1 MVMLDK
7 NLLLTRL
14 EDIDKPLE
22 KISPLSKLTYQ
33 EFLNDTTA
41 QDIVEYNLFQIIN
54 HLITITQHIVVDED
68 YGLPQTSYEASQI
81 LFDKGILGSADLD
94 LMKKMIG
101 FRNIVGHN
109 YLNINKEVVYFILT
123 SGQQNIRKILS
134 HIIIKFL

>member
-1 MVMLDK
+1 MLDK

-14 EDIDKPLE
+14 EEIDKHLA
-22 KISPLSKLTYQ
+22 KISPLSELTNK
-33 EFLNDTTA
+33 EFLKDTNA

-68 YGLPQTSYEASQI
+68 YGFPQTSYEASQI
-81 LFDKGILGSADLD
+81 LFDKGLLDSDDLD
-94 LMKKMIG
+94 IMKKMIG

-123 SGQQNIRKILS
+123 KGREDIKSIVSKIS
-134 HIIIKFL
+134 DKFL

>member
-1 MVMLDK
+1 MLDK

-14 EDIDKPLE
+14 EEIDKHLD
-22 KISPLSKLTYQ
+22 KISPFSNSAYQ
-33 EFLNDTTA
+33 EFLDDPKA

-68 YGLPQTSYEASQI
+68 FGLPQTSYEASQI
-81 LFDKGILGSADLD
+81 LFDKGILDSTDLE

-123 SGQQNIRKILS
+123 KGRDDIRKIVSKITERYL
-134 HIIIKFL
+134 

>member
-1 MVMLDK
+1 MLDK

-14 EDIDKPLE
+14 EEIDKHLD
-22 KISPLSKLTYQ
+22 KISPFSNSAYQ
-33 EFLNDTTA
+33 EFLDDPKA

-68 YGLPQTSYEASQI
+68 FGLPQTSYEASQI
-81 LFDKGILGSADLD
+81 LFDKGVLDGNDLE

-123 SGQQNIRKILS
+123 KGRDDIRKIVSKITERYL
-134 HIIIKFL
+134 

>member
-1 MVMLDK
+1 MLDK

-14 EDIDKPLE
+14 EEIDKHLE
-22 KISPLSKLTYQ
+22 KISPLSELTYQ

-68 YGLPQTSYEASQI
+68 YGFPQTSYEASQI
-81 LFDKGILGSADLD
+81 LFNKELLDSDDLD
-94 LMKKMIG
+94 IMKKMIG
-101 FRNIVGHN
+101 FRNIIGHN

-123 SGQQNIRKILS
+123 KGRDDIKRILS
-134 HIIIKFL
+134 KITMNFL

>member
-1 MVMLDK
+1 MLDK

-14 EDIDKPLE
+14 EEIDKHLE
-22 KISPLSKLTYQ
+22 KISPFSALAYQ
-33 EFLNDTTA
+33 EFFNDTNV
-41 QDIVEYNLFQIIN
+41 QDIIEYNLFQIIN

-81 LFDKGILGSADLD
+81 LCDKGILDSNDLD

-109 YLNINKEVVYFILT
+109 YININKEVVYFILT
-123 SGQQNIRKILS
+123 KGQQDILKILS
-134 HIIIKFL
+134 KITIKFL